1 MAYFSPQTQL
11 STAERDRGL
20 RLVLYDG
27 VASQAMLTFTG
38 GAFLV
43 AFALLLG
50 ASNAQIGLLSAIP
63 TLANVFQL
71 WSIRLVQ
78 RYPRRQVVV
87 YASILGRTMF
97 FLIATIPFL
106 PGSSPVLL
114 LLLGVMVLQVNLS
127 VAGGSWTS
135 WMHDL
140 IPRERLGQFFSQRM
154 RWSQSVGIGLSLAC
168 AVGLDA
174 FHRQTSDGTLGY
186 VVLFL
191 LGGITGMVGVG
202 LLARTPEPPMRPV
215 QRRFGELLRQPFRS
229 VNFRALIIYNALWN
243 FAVNLAA
250 PFFTVYLLQQ
260 LNFSITYVI
269 ALTTLSQVTTVLALR
284 WWGRYADRYG
294 YKSILFLCAPL
305 YLICILGWT
314 FATFPDS
321 HRFTLPLLVGL
332 HALMGVATAGTG
344 LSASSIGLKLAPE
357 GEGVSYLAVISFTN
371 ALAAGAAPVVGGLL
385 ADFFLRKQLALQ
397 LTWSSER
404 YQRTFLALDVQGWD
418 FFFLFSFLLGL
429 IAIYRLAYVQ
439 ERGEVT
445 EKSLIDEIRLDI
457 QREMR
462 NLSTITGL
470 RSAINFP
477 VSFYR
482 RVSGGTKTK

>member
-1 MAYFSPQTQL
+1 MAHFLPQSQL
-11 STAERDRGL
+11 STEDRERGL

-27 VASQAMLTFTG
+27 VASQAMLTLTG

-43 AFALLLG
+43 AFALQLG
-50 ASNAQIGLLSAIP
+50 ASNVQIGLLSAIP

-78 RYPRRQVVV
+78 QYPRRQVVV
-87 YASILGRTMF
+87 YASIFGRAMY
-97 FLIATIPFL
+97 FLIAIIPFF
-106 PGSSPVLL
+106 PGISPVAM
-114 LLLGVMVLQVNLS
+114 LLLGTVVLQVNLS

-140 IPRERLGQFFSQRM
+140 IPRERLGQFFAQRM
-154 RWSQSVGIGLSLAC
+154 RWSQTVGIGLSLAC
-168 AVGLDA
+168 AVGLDV
-174 FHRQTSDGTLGY
+174 FQQQTTNGTLGY

-191 LGGITGMVGVG
+191 LGGLAGMVGVG
-202 LLARTPEPPMRPV
+202 LLAYTPESSIRPA

-269 ALTTLSQVTTVLALR
+269 ALTTLSQVTTVVALR

-294 YKSILFLCAPL
+294 YKSILSLCAPL

-314 FATFPDS
+314 FATFPDP
-321 HRFTLPLLVGL
+321 HRFTLPLLVVL

-344 LSASSIGLKLAPE
+344 LSASSIGLKLAPA
-357 GEGVSYLAVISFTN
+357 GEGASYLAVVSFTN

-397 LTWSSER
+397 LEWSSER
-404 YQRTFLALDVQGWD
+404 YQRTFRAFDVQGWD
-418 FFFLFSFLLGL
+418 FFFLFSFLLGMVAL
-429 IAIYRLAYVQ
+429 YRLAYVQ

-445 EKSLIDEIRLDI
+445 EMSLVEEIKLDI

-470 RSAINFP
+470 RAAINFP

-482 RVSGGTKTK
+482 RVAGRGKE

>member
-1 MAYFSPQTQL
+1 MAHFLPQSQL
-11 STAERDRGL
+11 SSTERERGL

-27 VASQAMLTFTG
+27 VTSQAMQTFTG

-43 AFALLLG
+43 AFALQLG
-50 ASNAQIGLLSAIP
+50 ATNVQIGLLSAIP

-87 YASILGRTMF
+87 YASVLGRTML
-97 FLIATIPFL
+97 FLIAAIPFL
-106 PGSSPVLL
+106 PHLPPVLL
-114 LLLGVMVLQVNLS
+114 LLLGTVVLQVSLS
-127 VAGGSWTS
+127 VSGGSWNS

-140 IPRERLGQFFSQRM
+140 IPRERLGQFFSRRM
-154 RWSQSVGIGLSLAC
+154 RWSQSVGIALSLAC

-174 FHRQTSDGTLGY
+174 FHRQTDVHVMGY
-186 VVLFL
+186 VLLFL
-191 LGGITGMVGVG
+191 LGGVVGMVGVG
-202 LLARTPEPPMRPV
+202 LLARTPEPAIQPV
-215 QRRFGELLRQPFRS
+215 RRRFGELLRQPFRS

-269 ALTTLSQVTTVLALR
+269 VLTTLSQITTVLALR

-305 YLICILGWT
+305 YLVCILGWT
-314 FATFPDS
+314 FATFPGP
-321 HRFTLPLLVGL
+321 HALTLPLLVAL

-344 LSASSIGLKLAPE
+344 LSASSIGLKLAPP
-357 GEGVSYLAVISFTN
+357 GEGASYLTVISFTN

-385 ADFFLRKQLALQ
+385 ADFFLRKQLSLQ
-397 LTWSSER
+397 LQWSSER
-404 YQRTFLALDVQGWD
+404 YQQTFRALDVQGWD

-429 IAIYRLAYVQ
+429 VAVYRLAYVQ
-439 ERGEVT
+439 EQGEVT
-445 EKSLIDEIRLDI
+445 DQSLIDEIKLDI

-462 NLSTITGL
+462 NLSSVTGL
-470 RSAINFP
+470 RAAINFP

-482 RVSGGTKTK
+482 RVAGRGRE

>member
-1 MAYFSPQTQL
+1 MAYFSTQTPL
-11 STAERDRGL
+11 SAAERERGL

-27 VASQAMLTFTG
+27 VASQAMQTFTG

-43 AFALLLG
+43 AFALQLG

-87 YASILGRTMF
+87 YASVLGRTML
-97 FLIATIPFL
+97 FLIAVIPFL
-106 PGSSPVLL
+106 PHFSPVLL
-114 LLLGVMVLQVNLS
+114 LLLSTVVLQVSLS
-127 VAGGSWTS
+127 VSGGSWNS

-140 IPRERLGQFFSQRM
+140 IPRERLGRFFSRRM
-154 RWSQSVGIGLSLAC
+154 RWSQTVGIGLSLAC

-174 FHRQTSDGTLGY
+174 LQRQTADRSLGY

-191 LGGITGMVGVG
+191 LGGIAGMVGVG

-260 LNFSITYVI
+260 LNLSITYVI
-269 ALTTLSQVTTVLALR
+269 VLTTLSQVTTVLALR

-294 YKSILFLCAPL
+294 YKSILSLCAPL

-314 FATFPDS
+314 FATFPDV
-321 HRFTLPLLVGL
+321 HRFTLPLLVLL

-357 GEGVSYLAVISFTN
+357 GEGVSYLTVISFTN

-385 ADFFLRKQLALQ
+385 ADFFLRKQLSLQ
-397 LTWSSER
+397 LQWSSER
-404 YQRTFLALDVQGWD
+404 YQQTFRALDVQGWD

-429 IAIYRLAYVQ
+429 VAVYRLAYVKEQ
-439 ERGEVT
+439 GEVT
-445 EKSLIDEIRLDI
+445 EKSLINEIKLDI

-470 RSAINFP
+470 RAVINFP
-477 VSFYR
+477 ASFYR
-482 RVSGGTKTK
+482 RVSGGDKVK

>member
-1 MAYFSPQTQL
+1 MAHLLPQPQL
-11 STAERDRGL
+11 TSAERERGL

-27 VASQAMLTFTG
+27 VASQAMQTFTG

-43 AFALLLG
+43 AFALQLG
-50 ASNAQIGLLSAIP
+50 ASNVQIGLLSAIP

-87 YASILGRTMF
+87 YASVLGRTML
-97 FLIATIPFL
+97 FLIAAIPFL
-106 PGSSPVLL
+106 PRASPVLL
-114 LLLGVMVLQVNLS
+114 LLGTVVLQVNLS

-154 RWSQSVGIGLSLAC
+154 VWSQSVGIGLSLAC

-174 FHRQTSDGTLGY
+174 FHRQTANSTLGY

-191 LGGITGMVGVG
+191 LGGIVGMVGVG
-202 LLARTPEPPMRPV
+202 LLARTPEPAIRLIKS
-215 QRRFGELLRQPFRS
+215 RFGELLRQPFRS

-260 LNFSITYVI
+260 LQFSITYVI
-269 ALTTLSQVTTVLALR
+269 LLTTLSQVTTVFALR

-294 YKSILFLCAPL
+294 YKSILSLCAPL

-314 FATFPDS
+314 FATFPDP

-357 GEGVSYLAVISFTN
+357 GEGTSYLAVISFTN

-397 LTWSSER
+397 LEWSSEE
-404 YQRTFLALDVQGWD
+404 YQRTFSALDVQGWD

-429 IAIYRLAYVQ
+429 VALYRLAYVQ
-439 ERGEVT
+439 ERGEVN
-445 EKSLIDEIRLDI
+445 EQSLVDEIKLDI

-462 NLSTITGL
+462 NLSTVTGL
-470 RSAINFP
+470 RAVINLP

-482 RVSGGTKTK
+482 RVAGRGKE

>member
-1 MAYFSPQTQL
+1 MAHLLPQPQL
-11 STAERDRGL
+11 TSAERERGL

-27 VASQAMLTFTG
+27 VASQAMQTFTG

-43 AFALLLG
+43 AFALQLG

-71 WSIRLVQ
+71 WSVRLVQ

-87 YASILGRTMF
+87 YASTLGRSMF
-97 FLIATIPFL
+97 FLIAAIPFL
-106 PGSSPVLL
+106 PVTLPVLVLL
-114 LLLGVMVLQVNLS
+114 LGTVVLQVNLS

-154 RWSQSVGIGLSLAC
+154 VWSQSVGIGLSLAC

-174 FHRQTSDGTLGY
+174 LERQTTNSPLGY
-186 VVLFL
+186 VLLFL
-191 LGGITGMVGVG
+191 LGGVAGMAGVW
-202 LLARTPEPPMRPV
+202 LLARTPEPRI
-215 QRRFGELLRQPFRS
+215 RLIKSRFGELLRQPFRS

-260 LNFSITYVI
+260 LQFSITYVI
-269 ALTTLSQVTTVLALR
+269 LLTTLSQVTTVFALR

-294 YKSILFLCAPL
+294 YKSILSLCAPL

-314 FATFPDS
+314 FATFPDP
-321 HRFTLPLLVGL
+321 HRFTLLLLVGL

-357 GEGVSYLAVISFTN
+357 GEGTSYLAVISFTN
-371 ALAAGAAPVVGGLL
+371 ALAAGSSPVVGGLL
-385 ADFFLRKQLALQ
+385 ADFFLKKQLALQ
-397 LTWSSER
+397 LEWSSEE
-404 YQRTFLALDVQGWD
+404 YQRTFSALDVQGWD

-429 IAIYRLAYVQ
+429 VALYRLAYVQ
-439 ERGEVT
+439 ESGEVN
-445 EKSLIDEIRLDI
+445 EQSLVDEIKLDI

-462 NLSTITGL
+462 NLSTVTGL
-470 RSAINFP
+470 RAVINLP

-482 RVSGGTKTK
+482 RVAGRGKE